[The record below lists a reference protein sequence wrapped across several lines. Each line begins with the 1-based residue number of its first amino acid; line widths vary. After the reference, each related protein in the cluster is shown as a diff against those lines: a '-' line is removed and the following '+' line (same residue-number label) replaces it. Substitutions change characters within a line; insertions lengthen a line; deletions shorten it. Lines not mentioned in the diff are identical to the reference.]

1 VPGADPMPS
10 IALHGLGAMG
20 WPMAQRLVQHGLA
33 LTAFDADPAVQQRWQ
48 QQTQQHSQQHPQP
61 HSQQHSQPHLK
72 PVHGPGAV
80 EADAKAAHAEVV
92 LVCVTDEAASRR
104 VWQQQLSNW
113 RPGSLVIEL
122 GSTSHAWALQAAARC
137 ADAGVRY
144 ADAPLS
150 GGVGGA
156 QAGSLVAMLGALES
170 DVALVQ
176 AVLAPCTAR
185 VLHVGPPGAGQLCKM
200 ANQLAIA
207 GVAAGLVQAQA
218 FSRAVGLDLGQVMD
232 VLASGSAA
240 SVQLERLRHVLAA
253 EGNDAAQTFAWLHKD
268 LLLCQQASAQALP
281 LAALWQAWWQAPAS
295 LRDAVDPP

>member
-1 VPGADPMPS
+1 MAT

-20 WPMAQRLVQHGLA
+20 WPMAQRLLQHGA
-33 LTAFDADPAVQQRWQ
+33 RLTAFDADPAVQQRWQ
-48 QQTQQHSQQHPQP
+48 QLQLQLQPPLQQH
-61 HSQQHSQPHLK
+61 
-72 PVHGPGAV
+72 GAAAAV
-80 EADAKAAHAEVV
+80 ADADVV
-92 LVCVTDEAASRR
+92 LVCVTDEAASRS
-104 VWQQQLSNW
+104 VWHQQLPSW

-156 QAGSLVAMLGALES
+156 QAGNLVAMLGAHDA
-170 DVALVQ
+170 DVALAQ

-218 FSRAVGLDLGQVMD
+218 FSRAAGLDLAQVME

-240 SVQLERLRHVLAA
+240 SVQLERLRHTLAA
-253 EGNDAAQTFAWLHKD
+253 EHNHAAQTFDWLRKD
-268 LLLCQQASAQALP
+268 LLLCQQASERPLP
-281 LAALWQAWWQAPAS
+281 LAELWRAWWQ
-295 LRDAVDPP
+295 DAVVPQVPGDPR